1 MWCKIIII
9 IIFFNCKCVQA
20 WQISLLMKLADLF
33 IFFQNRINAR
43 LLSDQFLSAS
53 DIFEPWCDT
62 LTLPPHV
69 YIIEDVETQDIYLVN
84 KTLVG
89 KICYITFFIALLS
102 FSLNAMVWARNV
114 YTIWHKAVPC
124 IILQY
129 QIHNNDK
136 VTAIYILNNVS
147 SFSPAQVFGWTINC
161 TVQYMFWFDY
171 NWQRD
176 LSPIFFLGFELKA
189 ALFNY

>member
-1 MWCKIIII
+1 MFRHGK
-9 IIFFNCKCVQA
+9 
-20 WQISLLMKLADLF
+20 
-33 IFFQNRINAR
+33 
-43 LLSDQFLSAS
+43 FLSS
-53 DIFEPWCDT
+53 WSW
-62 LTLPPHV
+62 LTCLFFFKTELMLDYYLTNSYQHQTFLSHDVIPKPCPPI
-69 YIIEDVETQDIYLVN
+69 YIIEDVETQDIYLGN

-176 LSPIFFLGFELKA
+176 LSPLFFLGFELKA
-189 ALFNY
+189 ALFNYLVSNI

>member
-1 MWCKIIII
+1 MFRHGK
-9 IIFFNCKCVQA
+9 
-20 WQISLLMKLADLF
+20 
-33 IFFQNRINAR
+33 
-43 LLSDQFLSAS
+43 FLSS
-53 DIFEPWCDT
+53 WSW
-62 LTLPPHV
+62 LTCLFFFKTELMLDYYLTNSYQHQTFLSHDVIPKPCPPI
-69 YIIEDVETQDIYLVN
+69 YIIEDVETQDIYLGN

-129 QIHNNDK
+129 QIQNNDK
-136 VTAIYILNNVS
+136 VTAINILNNVS

-161 TVQYMFWFDY
+161 TVQYMFWFEH

-176 LSPIFFLGFELKA
+176 LSPLFFLGFELKA
-189 ALFNY
+189 ALFNYLVSNI